1 MFFEDDL
8 FFYIS
13 DLFHALFSLVFFKR
27 VWRRSRGIVSKLRYL
42 YLSLADKVTLKIL
55 QLRFSHSQREKFID
69 ELEVATNDGYAKI
82 FITIPVRKLGNPHSY
97 FRELLL
103 DLEATAACPEMLK
116 LYITVDYD
124 DDLPYFLKLKKEFEN
139 RLFMRFFVWPAK
151 ADYQG
156 TVNLHSMMIAKNQAK
171 FDVWL
176 LGSSDA
182 MPTSYGWDINI
193 LNSIANAPS
202 TIFFGGGP
210 ASRANKIHGPFP
222 EKHIPI
228 YWVGTDDFPV
238 ASEKAIK
245 TLQSLT
251 KAFPGWTA
259 VGDTW
264 HIDGFFGEIVR
275 HLWNIGRNDMFI
287 EIPQFFKE
295 RNPRGWLNNP
305 NRETARYKVLVSF
318 FNKDKQAIFEQLAKR
333 LDDACKAHKLS
344 NSVP

>member
-1 MFFEDDL
+1 
-8 FFYIS
+8 
-13 DLFHALFSLVFFKR
+13 
-27 VWRRSRGIVSKLRYL
+27 
-42 YLSLADKVTLKIL
+42 
-55 QLRFSHSQREKFID
+55 
-69 ELEVATNDGYAKI
+69 
-82 FITIPVRKLGNPHSY
+82 
-97 FRELLL
+97 
-103 DLEATAACPEMLK
+103 
-116 LYITVDYD
+116 
-124 DDLPYFLKLKKEFEN
+124 
-139 RLFMRFFVWPAK
+139 
-151 ADYQG
+151 
-156 TVNLHSMMIAKNQAK
+156 MIAKNQAK
-171 FDVWL
+171 FDVWV

-182 MPTSYGWDINI
+182 MPTSHGWDVNI
-193 LNSIANAPS
+193 INSIANAPS

-210 ASRANKIHGPFP
+210 ASRANKVHGPFP

-305 NRETARYKVLVSF
+305 DRETARYKVLVSF

-333 LDDACKAHKLS
+333 WMTLARRTNWAIQCHEDSPNSPQGLWPTLRNCHKKILFCS
-344 NSVP
+344 DRALFFSYSPRFSLL